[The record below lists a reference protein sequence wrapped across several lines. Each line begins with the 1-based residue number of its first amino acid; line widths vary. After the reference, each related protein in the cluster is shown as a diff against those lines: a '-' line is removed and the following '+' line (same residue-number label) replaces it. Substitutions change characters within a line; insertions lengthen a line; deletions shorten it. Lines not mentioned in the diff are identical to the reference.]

1 MSNKEIPKEK
11 KLVQQKFQK
20 KRNGPIKITKDKNGP
35 IKKIMIISIQ
45 GGQPGGSSM
54 NGEAYW
60 MSAQLRA
67 E

>member
-1 MSNKEIPKEK
+1 M
-11 KLVQQKFQK
+11 VQEKFQK
-20 KRNGPIKITKDKNGP
+20 KRNGPIKIPKDKDGP